1 MGQVNSVNDD
11 ASAVLCKHL
20 VDKKSRLHGPGWLAG
35 ICVEGDNRARNR
47 SRCAGGTGYKSKS
60 TIVENHGSGPAIIGV
75 QPGSCYRDQTK
86 VTLSAG
92 RNVDPT
98 HCHNVGQLFN
108 LAAST
113 QAASLTATG
122 SNTVVTERI
131 SSVQDFNNGLTTN
144 GTISGGVSYFGHG
157 AQMPQADGSYLSVL
171 APGQGAGVDTNVS
184 ALNVSTLSN
193 SQLGQNVRITLNA
206 CNAGLPPIRGGGHS
220 IAQLIANQLNRPVL
234 AWKVGTFF
242 ANDLTTRFPKKLN
255 PQSNLIYMVPTG
267 GSDIAPCT
275 FTPNQPE
282 PQHCGGVK

>member
-1 MGQVNSVNDD
+1 MTPPPSCANIWSTKN
-11 ASAVLCKHL
+11 
-20 VDKKSRLHGPGWLAG
+20 PGCTAQAG
-35 ICVEGDNRARNR
+35 WPEFV
-47 SRCAGGTGYKSKS
+47 SKA
-60 TIVENHGSGPAIIGV
+60 TIVLETDPAVPGALVTNPSPPSSRTTVPGQPLLGSSRGHVIK
-75 QPGSCYRDQTK
+75 SDQTK